1 MKKTIDFVPAV
12 WYDIY
17 NEREQQTGAGEKLL
31 DDRFPS
37 DRLSQG
43 LRFILLGERFQI
55 KKEGEVRWQVKSHS
69 CICCLSRILRQRYRH
84 KSVARS
90 QLDWLRARKK
100 WWDAVRRDVPM
111 YDVSNCLRHKI
122 CYWNWQHMI
131 FSNSVRWR
139 YWISDMKQTCLYH
152 SMLRKNQLTILR
164 WFPWSELLIFRV
176 ILWWRV
182 SPMETA

>member
-1 MKKTIDFVPAV
+1 MKKTIDFAPAV

-31 DDRFPS
+31 DDWFPS

-100 WWDAVRRDVPM
+100 
-111 YDVSNCLRHKI
+111 
-122 CYWNWQHMI
+122 
-131 FSNSVRWR
+131 
-139 YWISDMKQTCLYH
+139 
-152 SMLRKNQLTILR
+152 
-164 WFPWSELLIFRV
+164 
-176 ILWWRV
+176 
-182 SPMETA
+182 